1 MIWPQQID
9 LLSFKRVLFMGK
21 KRKKYIFMLALQTAV
36 TIALLALTAIS
47 AYDFVFG
54 TFSDAKEPML
64 KAIRADDA
72 DKIKE
77 ALNNGANVNR
87 LKRSYITN
95 EGIAEKNPLRLAIDN
110 KGNRALETL
119 IKNGADVNYVDENGE
134 SLLMA
139 AAGKCDYGKVKM
151 LVQAGADVHFKNASG
166 ETVMTYAIN
175 SPYGNYDILNSYNMI
190 KLLSNSEVSIKLT
203 DFETFFYNEYNS
215 PVKGMKVLAMIFDD
229 CKNSDIVLKQKDKS
243 ILDDIYMGSE
253 NKVMEYMDCNPK
265 TEFYIIANCVA
276 NDNVEILKYYHEK
289 GGDLNILSGYRHYE
303 NLMIVAASFDAVKCA
318 EYLSEYGVPTHVTT
332 DYTNDEEIK
341 AEEYAREYDSERV
354 LMIKK

>member
-1 MIWPQQID
+1 MVIIKNRD
-9 LLSFKRVLFMGK
+9 
-21 KRKKYIFMLALQTAV
+21 RKHKYILIFAIQLTIQILLVLLLVAVYWLQNKETDS
-36 TIALLALTAIS
+36 LLWAINTGDKR
-47 AYDFVFG
+47 YVQ
-54 TFSDAKEPML
+54 E
-64 KAIRADDA
+64 AID
-72 DKIKE
+72 
-77 ALNNGANVNR
+77 NGADVNK
-87 LKRSYITN
+87 LTQSDITC
-95 EGIAEKNPLRLAIDN
+95 EGFSEYNPLRLSLDWKSN
-110 KGNRALETL
+110 EVPEVL

-151 LVQAGADVHFKNASG
+151 LVQVGADVHFKNASG

-318 EYLSEYGVPTHVTT
+318 EYLSEYGVPAHVTT

>member
-1 MIWPQQID
+1 MAIIKNRD
-9 LLSFKRVLFMGK
+9 
-21 KRKKYIFMLALQTAV
+21 RKHKYILIFAIQLTMQILLVLLLVAVYWLQNKETDS
-36 TIALLALTAIS
+36 LLWAINTGDKR
-47 AYDFVFG
+47 YVQ
-54 TFSDAKEPML
+54 E
-64 KAIRADDA
+64 AID
-72 DKIKE
+72 
-77 ALNNGANVNR
+77 NGADVNK
-87 LKRSYITN
+87 LTQSDITY
-95 EGIAEKNPLRLAIDN
+95 EGFSEYNPLRLSLDWKSN
-110 KGNRALETL
+110 EVPEVL

-134 SLLMA
+134 SLLMV
-139 AAGKCDYGKVKM
+139 AAGKCDYGKVKT

-203 DFETFFYNEYNS
+203 DFETLFYNEYNS
-215 PVKGMKVLAMIFDD
+215 PVKGMKVLTMIFDD
-229 CKNSDIVLKQKDKS
+229 CKNSDIVLKQKGKS

-276 NDNVEILKYYHEK
+276 NDNVEILKYYYEK
-289 GGDLNILSGYRHYE
+289 GGNLNILSGYRHYE

-318 EYLSEYGVPTHVTT
+318 EYLSEYGVPAHVTT
-332 DYTNDEEIK
+332 DYTNDKEIK

>member
-1 MIWPQQID
+1 MVIIKNRD
-9 LLSFKRVLFMGK
+9 
-21 KRKKYIFMLALQTAV
+21 RKHKYILIFAIQLTIQILLVLLLVAVYWLQNKETDS
-36 TIALLALTAIS
+36 LLWAINTGDKR
-47 AYDFVFG
+47 YVQ
-54 TFSDAKEPML
+54 E
-64 KAIRADDA
+64 AID
-72 DKIKE
+72 
-77 ALNNGANVNR
+77 NGADVNK
-87 LKRSYITN
+87 LTQSDITY
-95 EGIAEKNPLRLAIDN
+95 EGFSEYNPLRLSLDWKSN
-110 KGNRALETL
+110 EVPEVL

-151 LVQAGADVHFKNASG
+151 LVQVGADVHFKNASG

-318 EYLSEYGVPTHVTT
+318 EYLSEYGVPAHVTT